1 MEIKYFD
8 HSATTPVDKKVL
20 EAMIPYFCK
29 EYGNP
34 SSVYNIG
41 KKNKEVINIS
51 RMKIANQLGAKVSEI
66 YFTSRWE

>member
-20 EAMIPYFCK
+20 EAMMPYFSE

-41 KKNKEVINIS
+41 KSNKEVINIC
-51 RMKIANQLGAKVSEI
+51 RMKIANLLGAKVNEI
-66 YFTSRWE
+66 YFTSRW

>member
-20 EAMIPYFCK
+20 EAMMPYFSE

-41 KKNKEVINIS
+41 KSNKEVITIC
-51 RMKIANQLGAKVSEI
+51 RMKIANLLGAKVNEI
-66 YFTSRWE
+66 YFTSRW